1 LELKIE
7 NFLDGQLFV
16 YFSPISHLEAS
27 DTETVQSKDVWNEN
41 LEYLRWS
48 AVCLLSGVCSL
59 FSNKPLR
66 GFRVHTLK
74 LFKAKMLRMKIL
86 NFSLGQLFVHF
97 QLFIYFP
104 EISHLEALS
113 TETTQTKDFWNRY
126 FESNHI

>member
-1 LELKIE
+1 M
-7 NFLDGQLFV
+7 FT
-16 YFSPISHLEAS
+16 A
-27 DTETVQSKDVWNEN
+27 
-41 LEYLRWS
+41 
-48 AVCLLSGVCSL
+48 AVCLL

-66 GFRVHTLK
+66 GFRVQTLK

-104 EISHLEALS
+104 EICNLEALS
-113 TETTQTKDFWNRY
+113 TETAQTKDVWNRY